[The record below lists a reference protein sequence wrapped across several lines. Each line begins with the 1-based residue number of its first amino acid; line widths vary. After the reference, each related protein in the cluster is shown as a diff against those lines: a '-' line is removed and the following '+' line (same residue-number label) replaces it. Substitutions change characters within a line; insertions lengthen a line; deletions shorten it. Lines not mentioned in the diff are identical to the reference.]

1 MKILSPRV
9 HGYLDYVV
17 VVAFAL
23 APSLFGFSAMPTRV
37 SYALAVVHLLMT
49 LMTRFPLG
57 IVKMIPF
64 TIHGGIEFIVSFTL
78 LTLPWLLGFADEGAA
93 RNFYL
98 AFGVVVFLVW
108 LTTDYKAADDAI

>member
-23 APSLFGFSAMPTRV
+23 APSLFGFSPTPTRV

-49 LMTRFPLG
+49 LLTRFPLG
-57 IVKMIPF
+57 IVKLIPF
-64 TIHGGIEFIVSFTL
+64 TIHGGVEFIVSFTL
-78 LTLPWLLGFADEGAA
+78 LALPSLLGFADEGVA

-98 AFGVVVFLVW
+98 AFGMVVFLVW
-108 LTTDYKAADDAI
+108 MMTDYKAADDRV